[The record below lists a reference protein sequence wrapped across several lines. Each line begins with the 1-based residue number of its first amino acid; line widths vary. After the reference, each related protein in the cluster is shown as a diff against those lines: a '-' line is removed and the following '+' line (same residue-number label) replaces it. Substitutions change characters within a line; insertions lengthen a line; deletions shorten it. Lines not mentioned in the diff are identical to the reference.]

1 LGEGEKIFPLSGWMD
16 WIWEG
21 ETDPVRLNSR
31 PARRLG
37 GANREGTGPTGWL
50 GRAGR
55 SKATPRQKKKPGEK
69 KSLCGGLEPSTPF
82 GGAGFHQRGV
92 ARLTCGPSLRRD
104 KSCAPWICDPIPLD
118 LISTC

>member
-55 SKATPRQKKKPGEK
+55 SKATPRQKKARREE
-69 KSLCGGLEPSTPF
+69 KSLRQPRAVHAVRWGRIPSAWSGETDVWAITT
-82 GGAGFHQRGV
+82 AG
-92 ARLTCGPSLRRD
+92 
-104 KSCAPWICDPIPLD
+104 
-118 LISTC
+118 